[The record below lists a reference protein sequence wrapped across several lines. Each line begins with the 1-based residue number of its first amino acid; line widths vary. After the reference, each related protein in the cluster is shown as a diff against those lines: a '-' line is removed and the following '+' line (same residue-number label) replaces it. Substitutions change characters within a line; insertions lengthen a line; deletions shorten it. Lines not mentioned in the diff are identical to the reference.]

1 MAVAI
6 QPFEF
11 LQRRVDELI
20 EELNQQRTQAGLPPI
35 AVSSEAPPANG
46 SLMRQ
51 LFSELRNALHIHNRN
66 VVKELKTTNQ
76 LLRELIAKLP

>member
-1 MAVAI
+1 MTVTTA
-6 QPFEF
+6 PFEF
-11 LQRRVDELI
+11 IQRRVDKLI

-35 AVSSEAPPANG
+35 ALSSETPPATG
-46 SLMRQ
+46 TLMRQ